1 MSPAFKA
8 AYHAELNRRM
18 STPEGRK
25 EQREAMARMMASMKA
40 AKAAKAAKAE
50 CFHIVRCAVTDEE
63 RCRVRRALDNARS
76 TGDTQGT
83 VLALAMLSGPC
94 CN

>member
-40 AKAAKAAKAE
+40 AKAFLREHREVIDEAAKA
-50 CFHIVRCAVTDEE
+50 
-63 RCRVRRALDNARS
+63 S
-76 TGDTQGT
+76 K
-83 VLALAMLSGPC
+83 
-94 CN
+94 